1 MIKNLF
7 IQILYDHLRGMYN
20 SIIITLEI
28 QIESKSFV
36 CFINKQMPRWNEK
49 RGRGENFDWWHLWF
63 LLIFR
68 RNLRRNLRRNT
79 KNNDHTGSG
88 RGLTQ
93 KFVYLLKYEGIMLLK
108 MYEFSIKIEI
118 DMFTKRRDKHLIKTW

>member
-7 IQILYDHLRGMYN
+7 IQILYDRLRGMYN

-49 RGRGENFDWWHLWF
+49 RGEERDVIT
-63 LLIFR
+63 LIDCTCDF
-68 RNLRRNLRRNT
+68 
-79 KNNDHTGSG
+79 
-88 RGLTQ
+88 
-93 KFVYLLKYEGIMLLK
+93 F
-108 MYEFSIKIEI
+108 
-118 DMFTKRRDKHLIKTW
+118 